1 MAFRGKLIASGADA
15 KTIKGNGDKYET
27 AIMYMQPWKSAGIN
41 VCANAEIAGC
51 IDGCLFTAGR
61 GAMNTVQA
69 ARAKKTAW
77 FASDRDG
84 FMAQLVVDVTKFIK
98 YCDKQGVMP
107 VIRLNGTSDIRWERI
122 PVSKSVYKKDLGY
135 AVHPDGVVYDNI
147 FAAFSDVQWY
157 DYTKIANRKTDHI
170 KNYHLTFS
178 YSTANPLYAKQVKIA
193 MDRGMNMAVVWRSID
208 VIPRMFMDRPVI
220 SGDADDLRFLDPDG
234 VMVSLYAKGRAKK
247 DTSGF
252 VQD

>member
-15 KTIKGNGDKYET
+15 KTTKGNGDKYET
-27 AIMYMQPWKSAGIN
+27 AIMYITPWQVMVDGNLFNSCSMA
-41 VCANAEIAGC
+41 VLAGC
-51 IDGCLFTAGR
+51 IDGCLYTAGR
-61 GAMNTVQA
+61 GAFSNVQT
-69 ARAKKTAW
+69 ARQRKAEW
-77 FASDRDG
+77 FYRDRDG
-84 FMAQLVVDVTKFIK
+84 FMAQLIVDVTKFIR
-98 YCDKQGVMP
+98 YCAKQGVTP

-122 PVSKSVYKKDLGY
+122 PVSNNSTRYGVPIGSY
-135 AVHPDGVVYDNI
+135 ASI
-147 FAAFSDVQWY
+147 FEMFPQVQWY

-178 YSTANPLYAKQVKIA
+178 YSDANPLYAKQVKIA
-193 MDRGMNMAVVWRSID
+193 MEKGMNMAVVWRSID
-208 VIPRMFMDRPVI
+208 VIPRMFMGVPVI

-234 VMVSLYAKGRAKK
+234 VMVSLYAKGPAKK

>member
-15 KTIKGNGDKYET
+15 KTTKGNGDKYET

-61 GAMNTVQA
+61 GAFSNVQQS
-69 ARAKKTAW
+69 RAKKTAW
-77 FASDRDG
+77 FAADRDG
-84 FMAQLVVDVTKFIK
+84 FMAQLIVDVIKFIK
-98 YCDKQGVMP
+98 YCLKQGVTP

-122 PVSKSVYKKDLGY
+122 PVSKSVYKKGLGY
-135 AVHPDGVVYDNI
+135 AVHSDGVVYDHI
-147 FAAFSDVQWY
+147 FAAFPDVQWY
-157 DYTKIANRKTDHI
+157 DYTKIANRKCDDI
-170 KNYHLTFS
+170 SNYHLTFS
-178 YSTANPLYAKQVKIA
+178 YSAANPLYAKQVKIA
-193 MDRGMNMAVVWRSID
+193 MDKGMNMAVVWRSVS
-208 VIPRMFMDRPVI
+208 VIPDNFMGRNVV
-220 SGDADDLRFLDPDG
+220 SGDADDLRFLDPKG

>member
-51 IDGCLFTAGR
+51 IDGCLFKAGR
-61 GAMNTVQA
+61 GAFNTVQA
-69 ARAKKTAW
+69 SRARKTAW
-77 FASDRDG
+77 FAADRDG
-84 FMAQLVVDVTKFIK
+84 FMAQLVIDTTKFIK
-98 YCDKQGVMP
+98 YCGKQGVTP

-122 PVSKSVYKKDLGY
+122 PVSNHNTRYGVPIGSY
-135 AVHPDGVVYDNI
+135 ASI
-147 FAAFSDVQWY
+147 FEMFPDVQWY

-178 YSTANPLYAKQVKIA
+178 YSDANPLYAKQVKIA
-193 MDRGMNMAVVWRSID
+193 MEKGMNMAVVWRSVD
-208 VIPRMFMDRPVI
+208 VIPRMFMGVPVI

-234 VMVSLYAKGRAKK
+234 VMVSLYAKGPAKK

>member
-15 KTIKGNGDKYET
+15 KTTKGNGDKYET

-61 GAMNTVQA
+61 GAFSNVQQS
-69 ARAKKTAW
+69 RAKKTAW
-77 FASDRDG
+77 FAADRDG
-84 FMAQLVVDVTKFIK
+84 FMAQLIVDVTKFIK
-98 YCDKQGVMP
+98 YCGKQGVTP

-122 PVSKSVYKKDLGY
+122 PVGDY
-135 AVHPDGVVYDNI
+135 AHI
-147 FAAFSDVQWY
+147 FAAFPDVQWY
-157 DYTKIANRKTDHI
+157 DYTKIANRKCDNI
-170 KNYHLTFS
+170 SNYHLTFS
-178 YSTANPLYAKQVKIA
+178 YSAANPLYAKQVKIA
-193 MDRGMNMAVVWRSID
+193 MDKGMNMAVVWRSVS
-208 VIPRMFMDRPVI
+208 VIPDNFMGRNVV
-220 SGDADDLRFLDPDG
+220 SGDADDLRFLDPKG

>member
-15 KTIKGNGDKYET
+15 KTTKGNGDKYET

-61 GAMNTVQA
+61 GAFSNVQQS
-69 ARAKKTAW
+69 RAKKTAW
-77 FASDRDG
+77 FAADRDG
-84 FMAQLVVDVTKFIK
+84 FMAQLIVDVIKFIK
-98 YCDKQGVMP
+98 YCGKQGVTP

-122 PVSKSVYKKDLGY
+122 PVGDY
-135 AVHPDGVVYDNI
+135 AHI
-147 FAAFSDVQWY
+147 FAAFPDVQWY
-157 DYTKIANRKTDHI
+157 DYTKIANRKCDDI
-170 KNYHLTFS
+170 SNYHLTFS
-178 YSTANPLYAKQVKIA
+178 YSAANPLYAKQVKIA
-193 MDRGMNMAVVWRSID
+193 MDKGMNMAVVWRSVS
-208 VIPRMFMDRPVI
+208 VIPDNFMGRNVV
-220 SGDADDLRFLDPDG
+220 SGDADDLRFLDPKG

>member
-1 MAFRGKLIASGADA
+1 MAFRGKLIASGTDA
-15 KTIKGNGDKYET
+15 KTTKGNGDKYET

-61 GAMNTVQA
+61 GAFSNVQQS
-69 ARAKKTAW
+69 RAKKTAW
-77 FASDRDG
+77 FAADRDG
-84 FMAQLVVDVTKFIK
+84 FMAQLIVDVTKFIK
-98 YCDKQGVMP
+98 YCGKQGVTP

-122 PVSKSVYKKDLGY
+122 PVGDY
-135 AVHPDGVVYDNI
+135 AHI
-147 FAAFSDVQWY
+147 FAAFPDVQWY
-157 DYTKIANRKTDHI
+157 DYTKIANRKCDNI
-170 KNYHLTFS
+170 SNYHLTFS
-178 YSTANPLYAKQVKIA
+178 YSAANPLYAKQVKIA
-193 MDRGMNMAVVWRSID
+193 MDKGMNMAVVWRSVS
-208 VIPRMFMDRPVI
+208 VIPDNFMGRNVV
-220 SGDADDLRFLDPDG
+220 SGDADDLRFLDPKG

>member
-15 KTIKGNGDKYET
+15 KTTKGNGDKYET

-61 GAMNTVQA
+61 GAFSNVQQS
-69 ARAKKTAW
+69 RAKKTAW
-77 FASDRDG
+77 FAADRDG
-84 FMAQLVVDVTKFIK
+84 FMAQLIVDVTKFIK
-98 YCDKQGVMP
+98 YCGKQGVTP

-122 PVSKSVYKKDLGY
+122 PVGDY
-135 AVHPDGVVYDNI
+135 AHI
-147 FAAFSDVQWY
+147 FAAFPDVQWY
-157 DYTKIANRKTDHI
+157 DYTKIANRKCDDI
-170 KNYHLTFS
+170 SNYHLTFS
-178 YSTANPLYAKQVKIA
+178 YSAANPLYAKQVKIA
-193 MDRGMNMAVVWRSID
+193 MDKGMNMAVVWRSVS
-208 VIPRMFMDRPVI
+208 VIPDNFMGRNVV
-220 SGDADDLRFLDPDG
+220 SGDADDLRFLDPKG

>member
-27 AIMYMQPWKSAGIN
+27 AIMYMQPWKSSGIN

-51 IDGCLFTAGR
+51 IYGCLFTAGR

-84 FMAQLVVDVTKFIK
+84 FMAQLVVDVTKFVK
-98 YCDKQGVMP
+98 YCAKQGVTP

-122 PVSKSVYKKDLGY
+122 AIDDY
-135 AVHPDGVVYDNI
+135 ANI
-147 FAAFSDVQWY
+147 FDMFPTVQWY
-157 DYTKIANRKTDHI
+157 DYTKIANRKIDNVS
-170 KNYHLTFS
+170 NYHLTFS
-178 YSTANPLYAKQVKIA
+178 YSEANPLYKKQIEIAKAK
-193 MDRGMNMAVVWRSID
+193 GMNMAVVFRSVD
-208 VIPRMFMDRPVI
+208 AIPHHFMDRPVI

-234 VMVSLYAKGRAKK
+234 VVVSLYAKGRAKK

-252 VQD
+252 VIDTERKAV

>member
-1 MAFRGKLIASGADA
+1 MAFRGKLIASGTDA
-15 KTIKGNGDKYET
+15 KTTKGNGDKYET

-61 GAMNTVQA
+61 GAFSKVKQS
-69 ARAKKTAW
+69 RAKKTAW
-77 FASDRDG
+77 FAADRDG
-84 FMAQLVVDVTKFIK
+84 FMAQLIVDVTKFIK
-98 YCDKQGVMP
+98 YCGKQGVTP

-122 PVSKSVYKKDLGY
+122 PVGDY
-135 AVHPDGVVYDNI
+135 AHI
-147 FAAFSDVQWY
+147 FAAFPDVQWY
-157 DYTKIANRKTDHI
+157 DYTKIANRKCDDI
-170 KNYHLTFS
+170 SNYHLTFS
-178 YSTANPLYAKQVKIA
+178 YSAANPLYAKQVKIA
-193 MDRGMNMAVVWRSID
+193 MDKGMNMAVVWRSVS
-208 VIPRMFMDRPVI
+208 VIPDNFMGRNVV
-220 SGDADDLRFLDPDG
+220 SGDADDLRFLDPKG

>member
-15 KTIKGNGDKYET
+15 KTVKGNGDKYET
-27 AIMYMQPWKSAGIN
+27 AIMYMQPWKSSGIT

-61 GAMNTVQA
+61 GAFSNVQQS
-69 ARAKKTAW
+69 RAKKTAW
-77 FASDRDG
+77 FAADRDG

-98 YCDKQGVMP
+98 YCLKQGVTP

-122 PVSKSVYKKDLGY
+122 PIGS
-135 AVHPDGVVYDNI
+135 YDNI
-147 FAAFSDVQWY
+147 FDMFPQVQWY
-157 DYTKIANRKTDHI
+157 DYTKIANRKTGHI

-178 YSTANPLYAKQVKIA
+178 YSAANPLYAKQVKIA
-193 MDRGMNMAVVWRSID
+193 MDKGMNMAVVWRSVD
-208 VIPRMFMDRPVI
+208 VIPRMFMGVPVI

>member
-69 ARAKKTAW
+69 SRAKKTAW
-77 FASDRDG
+77 FSSDRDG
-84 FMAQLVVDVTKFIK
+84 FMAQLVVDVTKFVK
-98 YCDKQGVMP
+98 YCAKQGVTP

-122 PVSKSVYKKDLGY
+122 AIDDY
-135 AVHPDGVVYDNI
+135 ANI
-147 FAAFSDVQWY
+147 FDMFPTVQWY
-157 DYTKIANRKTDHI
+157 DYTKIANRKIDNVS
-170 KNYHLTFS
+170 NYHLTFS
-178 YSTANPLYAKQVKIA
+178 YSEANPLYKKQIEIAKAK
-193 MDRGMNMAVVWRSID
+193 GMNMAVVFRSVD
-208 VIPRMFMDRPVI
+208 AIPHHFMDRPVI

-234 VMVSLYAKGRAKK
+234 VVVSLYAKGRAKK

-252 VQD
+252 VIDTERKAV

>member
-27 AIMYMQPWKSAGIN
+27 AIMYMQPWKSSGIN

-77 FASDRDG
+77 FAADRDG
-84 FMAQLVVDVTKFIK
+84 FMAQLVVDVTKFVK

-122 PVSKSVYKKDLGY
+122 AVDDY
-135 AVHPDGVVYDNI
+135 ANI
-147 FAAFSDVQWY
+147 FDMFPTVQWY
-157 DYTKIANRKTDHI
+157 DYTKIANRKI
-170 KNYHLTFS
+170 ENVSNYHLTFS
-178 YSTANPLYAKQVKIA
+178 YSEANPLYKKQIEIAKAK
-193 MDRGMNMAVVWRSID
+193 GMNMAVVFRSVD
-208 VIPRMFMDRPVI
+208 AIPHHFMDRPVI

-234 VMVSLYAKGRAKK
+234 VVVSLYAKGRAKK

-252 VQD
+252 VIDTERKAV

>member
-27 AIMYMQPWKSAGIN
+27 AIMYMQPWKSSGIN

-51 IDGCLFTAGR
+51 IYGCLFTAGR

-77 FASDRDG
+77 FAADRDG

-122 PVSKSVYKKDLGY
+122 VVDDY
-135 AVHPDGVVYDNI
+135 ANI
-147 FAAFSDVQWY
+147 FDMFPTVQWY
-157 DYTKIANRKTDHI
+157 DYTKIANRKI
-170 KNYHLTFS
+170 ENVSNYHLTFS
-178 YSTANPLYAKQVKIA
+178 YSEANPLYKKQIEIAKAK
-193 MDRGMNMAVVWRSID
+193 GMNMAVVFRSVD
-208 VIPRMFMDRPVI
+208 AIPHHFMDRPVI

-234 VMVSLYAKGRAKK
+234 VVVSLYAKGRAKK

-252 VQD
+252 VIDKEL

>member
-27 AIMYMQPWKSAGIN
+27 AIMYMMPWKSAGIN

-61 GAMNTVQA
+61 GAFSNVQQS
-69 ARAKKTAW
+69 RAKKTAW
-77 FASDRDG
+77 FAADRDG
-84 FMAQLVVDVTKFIK
+84 FMAQLIVDVTKFIK
-98 YCDKQGVMP
+98 YCGKQGVTP

-122 PVSKSVYKKDLGY
+122 PVGDY
-135 AVHPDGVVYDNI
+135 AHI
-147 FAAFSDVQWY
+147 FAAFPDVQWY
-157 DYTKIANRKTDHI
+157 DYTKIANRKCDNI
-170 KNYHLTFS
+170 SNYHLTFS
-178 YSTANPLYAKQVKIA
+178 YSAANPLYAKQVKIA
-193 MDRGMNMAVVWRSID
+193 MDKGMNMAVVWRSVS
-208 VIPRMFMDRPVI
+208 VIPDDFMGRNVV
-220 SGDADDLRFLDPDG
+220 SGDADDLRFLDPKG

>member
-77 FASDRDG
+77 FAADRDG
-84 FMAQLVVDVTKFIK
+84 FMAQLVVDVTKFIL

-122 PVSKSVYKKDLGY
+122 AVDDY
-135 AVHPDGVVYDNI
+135 ANI
-147 FAAFSDVQWY
+147 FDMFPTVQWY
-157 DYTKIANRKTDHI
+157 DYTKIANRKI
-170 KNYHLTFS
+170 ENVSNYHLTFS
-178 YSTANPLYAKQVKIA
+178 YSEANPLYKKQIEIAKGK
-193 MDRGMNMAVVWRSID
+193 GMNMAVVFRSVD
-208 VIPRMFMDRPVI
+208 AIPHHFMDRPVI

-234 VMVSLYAKGRAKK
+234 VVVSLYAKGRAKK

-252 VQD
+252 VIDTERKAV

>member
-15 KTIKGNGDKYET
+15 KTTKGNGDKYET

-61 GAMNTVQA
+61 GAFSNVQQS
-69 ARAKKTAW
+69 RAKKTAW
-77 FASDRDG
+77 FAADRDG
-84 FMAQLVVDVTKFIK
+84 FMAQLIVDVTKFIK
-98 YCDKQGVMP
+98 YCLKQSVTP

-122 PVSKSVYKKDLGY
+122 PIGEY
-135 AVHPDGVVYDNI
+135 ASI
-147 FAAFSDVQWY
+147 FDMFPDVQWY
-157 DYTKIANRKTDHI
+157 DYTKIANRKCDDI
-170 KNYHLTFS
+170 SNYHLTFS
-178 YSTANPLYAKQVKIA
+178 YSAANPLYAKQVKIA
-193 MDRGMNMAVVWRSID
+193 MDKGMNMAVVWRSVS
-208 VIPRMFMDRPVI
+208 VIPDNFMGRNVV
-220 SGDADDLRFLDPDG
+220 SGDADDLRFLDPKG

>member
-15 KTIKGNGDKYET
+15 KTTKGNGDKYET

-61 GAMNTVQA
+61 GAFSNVQQS
-69 ARAKKTAW
+69 RAKKTAW
-77 FASDRDG
+77 FAADRDG
-84 FMAQLVVDVTKFIK
+84 FMAQLIVDVTKFIK
-98 YCDKQGVMP
+98 YCLKQSVTP

-122 PVSKSVYKKDLGY
+122 PIGEY
-135 AVHPDGVVYDNI
+135 ASI
-147 FAAFSDVQWY
+147 FDMFPDVQWY
-157 DYTKIANRKTDHI
+157 DYTKIANRKCDDI
-170 KNYHLTFS
+170 SNYHLTFS
-178 YSTANPLYAKQVKIA
+178 YSAANPLYAKQVKIA
-193 MDRGMNMAVVWRSID
+193 MDKGLNMAVVWRSVS
-208 VIPRMFMDRPVI
+208 VIPDNFMGRNVV
-220 SGDADDLRFLDPDG
+220 SGDADDLRFLDPKG

>member
-15 KTIKGNGDKYET
+15 KTTKGNGDKYET

-61 GAMNTVQA
+61 GAFSNVQQS
-69 ARAKKTAW
+69 RAKKTAW
-77 FASDRDG
+77 FAADRDG
-84 FMAQLVVDVTKFIK
+84 FMAQLIVDVTKIIK
-98 YCDKQGVMP
+98 YCLKQSVTP

-122 PVSKSVYKKDLGY
+122 PIGEY
-135 AVHPDGVVYDNI
+135 ASI
-147 FAAFSDVQWY
+147 FDMFPDVQWY
-157 DYTKIANRKTDHI
+157 DYSKIANRKCDDI
-170 KNYHLTFS
+170 SNYHLTFS
-178 YSTANPLYAKQVKIA
+178 YSAANPLYAKQVKIA
-193 MDRGMNMAVVWRSID
+193 MDKGMNMAVVWRSVS
-208 VIPRMFMDRPVI
+208 VIPDNFMGRNVV
-220 SGDADDLRFLDPDG
+220 SGDADDLRFLDPKG

>member
-15 KTIKGNGDKYET
+15 KTTKGNGDKYET

-51 IDGCLFTAGR
+51 IEGCLFTAGR
-61 GAMNTVQA
+61 GAFSNVQQ

-84 FMAQLVVDVTKFIK
+84 FMAQLVIDVTKFIK
-98 YCDKQGVMP
+98 FCGKQGVTP
-107 VIRLNGTSDIRWERI
+107 VIRLNGTSDIRWENI
-122 PVSKSVYKKDLGY
+122 PVGEY
-135 AVHPDGVVYDNI
+135 AHI
-147 FAAFSDVQWY
+147 FAMFPDVQWY
-157 DYTKIANRKTDHI
+157 DYTKIANRKTSGI
-170 KNYHLTFS
+170 TNYHLTFS
-178 YSTANPLYAKQVKIA
+178 YSAANPLYAKQVKIA
-193 MDRGMNMAVVWRSID
+193 LSKGMNMAVVWRSVN
-208 VIPRMFMDRPVI
+208 VIPDNFMGRKVV

-234 VMVSLYAKGRAKK
+234 VNVSLYAKGRAKK
-247 DTSGF
+247 DASGF

>member
-15 KTIKGNGDKYET
+15 KTVKGNGDKYET
-27 AIMYMQPWKSAGIN
+27 AIMYMQPWKSSGIN

-77 FASDRDG
+77 FAADRDG

-122 PVSKSVYKKDLGY
+122 AVDDY
-135 AVHPDGVVYDNI
+135 ANI
-147 FAAFSDVQWY
+147 FDMFPKVQWY
-157 DYTKIANRKTDHI
+157 DYTKIANRKI
-170 KNYHLTFS
+170 ENVSNYHLTFS
-178 YSTANPLYAKQVKIA
+178 YSEANPLYKKQIEIAKAK
-193 MDRGMNMAVVWRSID
+193 GMNMAVVFRSVD
-208 VIPRMFMDRPVI
+208 AIPHHFMDRPVI

-234 VMVSLYAKGRAKK
+234 VVVSLYAKGRAKK

-252 VQD
+252 VIDTERKAV

>member
-27 AIMYMQPWKSAGIN
+27 AIMYMQPWKSSGIN

-77 FASDRDG
+77 FAADRDG
-84 FMAQLVVDVTKFIK
+84 FMAQLVVDVTKFVK

-122 PVSKSVYKKDLGY
+122 
-135 AVHPDGVVYDNI
+135 AVDDYDNI
-147 FAAFSDVQWY
+147 FDMFPTVQWY
-157 DYTKIANRKTDHI
+157 DYTKIANRKI
-170 KNYHLTFS
+170 ENVSNYHLTFS
-178 YSTANPLYAKQVKIA
+178 YSEANPLYKKQIEIAKAK
-193 MDRGMNMAVVWRSID
+193 GMNMAVVFRSVD
-208 VIPRMFMDRPVI
+208 AIPHHFMDRPVI

-234 VMVSLYAKGRAKK
+234 VVVSLYAKGRAKK

-252 VQD
+252 VIDTERKAV

>member
-98 YCDKQGVMP
+98 YCDKQGVIP

-122 PVSKSVYKKDLGY
+122 PVSNHNTRY
-135 AVHPDGVVYDNI
+135 GVPIGSFANI
-147 FAAFSDVQWY
+147 FDMFPQVQWY

-193 MDRGMNMAVVWRSID
+193 MDRGMNMAVVWRSVD
-208 VIPRMFMDRPVI
+208 VIPRMFMGVPVI

>member
-27 AIMYMQPWKSAGIN
+27 AIMYMQPWKSSGIN

-77 FASDRDG
+77 FAADRDG

-122 PVSKSVYKKDLGY
+122 AVDDY
-135 AVHPDGVVYDNI
+135 ANI
-147 FAAFSDVQWY
+147 FDMFPTVQWY
-157 DYTKIANRKTDHI
+157 DYTKIANRKI
-170 KNYHLTFS
+170 ENVSNYHLTFS
-178 YSTANPLYAKQVKIA
+178 YSEANSLYKKQIEIAKAK
-193 MDRGMNMAVVWRSID
+193 GMNMAVVFRSVD
-208 VIPRMFMDRPVI
+208 AIPHHFMDRPVI

-234 VMVSLYAKGRAKK
+234 VVVSLYAKGRAKK

-252 VQD
+252 VIDTERKAV

>member
-15 KTIKGNGDKYET
+15 KTTKGNGDKYET

-61 GAMNTVQA
+61 GAFSNVQQS
-69 ARAKKTAW
+69 RAKKTAW

-98 YCDKQGVMP
+98 YCGKQGVTP

-122 PVSKSVYKKDLGY
+122 PVGDY
-135 AVHPDGVVYDNI
+135 AHI
-147 FAAFSDVQWY
+147 FAAFPDVQWY
-157 DYTKIANRKTDHI
+157 DYTKIANRKCDDIT
-170 KNYHLTFS
+170 NYHLTFS
-178 YSTANPLYAKQVKIA
+178 YSAANPLYAKQVKIA
-193 MDRGMNMAVVWRSID
+193 MDKGMNMAVVWRSID
-208 VIPRMFMDRPVI
+208 VIPRMFMGVPVI

-234 VMVSLYAKGRAKK
+234 VMVSLYAKGPAKK

>member
-27 AIMYMQPWKSAGIN
+27 AIMYMMPWKSAGIN

-61 GAMNTVQA
+61 GAFSNVQQS
-69 ARAKKTAW
+69 RAKKTAW
-77 FASDRDG
+77 FAADRDG
-84 FMAQLVVDVTKFIK
+84 FMAQLIVDVTKFIK
-98 YCDKQGVMP
+98 YCGKQGVTP

-122 PVSKSVYKKDLGY
+122 PVGDY
-135 AVHPDGVVYDNI
+135 AHI
-147 FAAFSDVQWY
+147 FAAFPDVQWY
-157 DYTKIANRKTDHI
+157 DYTKIANRKCDNI
-170 KNYHLTFS
+170 SNYHLTFS
-178 YSTANPLYAKQVKIA
+178 YSAANPLYAKQVKIA
-193 MDRGMNMAVVWRSID
+193 MDKGMNMAVVWRSVS
-208 VIPRMFMDRPVI
+208 VIPDNFMGRNVV
-220 SGDADDLRFLDPDG
+220 SGDADDLRFLDPKG